1 MGALKG
7 ISISSVAPCIDG
19 IGGELCVPDAFLAF
33 VVVDVAEGFI
43 SGGLDCASICS
54 RWYSA
59 NSFLIA
65 STRADTASAAA
76 EAGSPIP
83 PAGSGRPL
91 GNTGE

>member
-1 MGALKG
+1 MFF
-7 ISISSVAPCIDG
+7 VA
-19 IGGELCVPDAFLAF
+19 
-33 VVVDVAEGFI
+33 VDVAAGFI
-43 SGGLDCASICS
+43 SGDLDCAIVCS

-76 EAGSPIP
+76 EAGSPKP
-83 PAGSGRPL
+83 PVGNGRPL